1 MVQQRSERAPSSL
14 RLNQSESL
22 TSGTRAPMT
31 SPTSQPS
38 SPRQM
43 GVNGNSPL
51 GAGTPEAHSTLNS
64 SMSPGAGSGNSNADS
79 RIPRPSPTALR
90 RSASM
95 RVRGERVQNIRTT
108 GSLGPGSLSHHHNQH
123 HYHRHNHISHQT
135 EIFPAI
141 TENGLDSPRHRSLS
155 LSLTPARPRLGHA
168 ALNIS
173 GTGESL
179 LSSGAGDDSDVDS
192 VKSYGSAYSTASA
205 CDHAH
210 FALNG
215 TTWSGRS
222 RKYVVHC
229 SNYNGDTEQY
239 LTPTQRAA
247 RQVRKLQSL
256 LSEARKKVEEKD
268 REILRLTKEVVELR
282 LYKASLN
289 SPDERTD
296 SSEALTVRENN
307 PFSPES
313 PCKDLPEESSNSE
326 IQSPRTPDKSHLAT
340 DNSSTNNNNNSN
352 NNNADSTPTN
362 NNSVNEFGECLVS
375 LADSGHFEDDSIHS
389 KDSVLGASTV
399 DGTVGARDTKSVAL
413 SRSNNPKTLSDEESK
428 KIVDLYEQRIEEM
441 HRRHIDELQ
450 ELKEKHNDK
459 VESLLNQLSE
469 VNTRY
474 CELRPS
480 LDTAEVKVRDLEAEL
495 ERTKTQ
501 LEEQKALFEEQ
512 EERNKQMYLKMYA
525 KGQEAARLELNDP
538 ATEQAPE
545 TPNVTVTELLQQL
558 SVTQAEL
565 ENVKAMYRR
574 IIESRNKAAIDP
586 EITLQFLKS
595 AIYYFLTDKENHHGH
610 LNAIE
615 SILGFTDNEKL
626 NIDRIYGSSRK

>member
-14 RLNQSESL
+14 RLNQSESVP
-22 TSGTRAPMT
+22 SGTRAPMT

-38 SPRQM
+38 SPRP
-43 GVNGNSPL
+43 VNGDSPL
-51 GAGTPEAHSTLNS
+51 SAGSPAAHSTLNS
-64 SMSPGAGSGNSNADS
+64 SISPGSSTGNADS
-79 RIPRPSPTALR
+79 RIPRPSPTSLR

-95 RVRGERVQNIRTT
+95 RVRGERVQHLRTT
-108 GSLGPGSLSHHHNQH
+108 GSSLGPGPGVGSLSHHQH
-123 HYHRHNHISHQT
+123 HYHRHNHIQQQT

-141 TENGLDSPRHRSLS
+141 TENGLDSPRHRSFS

-168 ALNIS
+168 ALNTS
-173 GTGESL
+173 AGGNGENL
-179 LSSGAGDDSDVDS
+179 LSVGAADDSDVDS

-229 SNYNGDTEQY
+229 SNYNGDTDQY
-239 LTPTQRAA
+239 LTPTQRSA
-247 RQVRKLQSL
+247 RQLRKLQTL
-256 LSEARKKVEEKD
+256 LNEAKKDIEEKD

-289 SPDERTD
+289 SPDDRTD
-296 SSEALTVRENN
+296 SSDALTVRENN

-313 PCKDLPEESSNSE
+313 PSRDLPEESCSSE
-326 IQSPRTPDKSHLAT
+326 IQSPRTPDHKFPTAVTPTAT
-340 DNSSTNNNNNSN
+340 ISISNNNSN
-352 NNNADSTPTN
+352 A
-362 NNSVNEFGECLVS
+362 NEYGECLVS
-375 LADSGHFEDDSIHS
+375 SADSGHFEDDSIHS
-389 KDSVLGASTV
+389 KDSIAGASAV
-399 DGTVGARDTKSVAL
+399 DGHVAARSEAAAKNTAVL
-413 SRSNNPKTLSDEESK
+413 SQSNNVIMTLSDDERK

-450 ELKEKHNDK
+450 ELKQKHNDK

-469 VNTRY
+469 INTRY
-474 CELRPS
+474 CEVRPS
-480 LDTAEVKVRDLEAEL
+480 LDAAEVKVRDLEAEL

-501 LEEQKALFEEQ
+501 LDEQKALFEEQ

-538 ATEQAPE
+538 ACEQTRE
-545 TPNVTVTELLQQL
+545 MPNVTVTELLQQL

-574 IIESRNKAAIDP
+574 IIESKNKTAIDP
-586 EITLQFLKS
+586 DITLQFLKS
-595 AIYYFLTDKENHHGH
+595 AFYYFLTDRENHDGH

-626 NIDRIYGSSRK
+626 RIERIYGSTRK

>member
-14 RLNQSESL
+14 RLNQSESVP
-22 TSGTRAPMT
+22 SGTRAPMT

-38 SPRQM
+38 SPRP
-43 GVNGNSPL
+43 VNGDSPL
-51 GAGTPEAHSTLNS
+51 GAGSPAAHSTLNS
-64 SMSPGAGSGNSNADS
+64 SISPVSSTGNADS
-79 RIPRPSPTALR
+79 RIPRPSPTSLR

-95 RVRGERVQNIRTT
+95 RVRGERVQHLRTT
-108 GSLGPGSLSHHHNQH
+108 GSSLGPGPGVGSLSHQH
-123 HYHRHNHISHQT
+123 HYHRHNHIQQQT

-141 TENGLDSPRHRSLS
+141 TENGLDSPRHRSFS
-155 LSLTPARPRLGHA
+155 LSLTPARPRFGHA
-168 ALNIS
+168 ASSTSAGGN
-173 GTGESL
+173 GESL
-179 LSSGAGDDSDVDS
+179 LSAGAGDDSDVDS

-229 SNYNGDTEQY
+229 SNYNGDTDQY
-239 LTPTQRAA
+239 LTPTQRNA
-247 RQVRKLQSL
+247 RQLRKLQSL
-256 LSEARKKVEEKD
+256 LNEAKKEIEEKD

-289 SPDERTD
+289 SPDDRTD
-296 SSEALTVRENN
+296 SSDALTVRENN

-313 PCKDLPEESSNSE
+313 PSRDLPEESCSSE
-326 IQSPRTPDKSHLAT
+326 IQSPRTPDHKFPTAVTPTAT
-340 DNSSTNNNNNSN
+340 ISINNNNSN
-352 NNNADSTPTN
+352 A
-362 NNSVNEFGECLVS
+362 NEFGECLVS
-375 LADSGHFEDDSIHS
+375 SADSGHFEDDSIHS
-389 KDSVLGASTV
+389 KDSIAGASAV
-399 DGTVGARDTKSVAL
+399 DGHVPARSEAAAKSTAVL
-413 SRSNNPKTLSDEESK
+413 SQSNNVIMTLSDDERK

-450 ELKEKHNDK
+450 ELKQKHNDK

-469 VNTRY
+469 INTRY

-480 LDTAEVKVRDLEAEL
+480 LDAAEVKVRDFEAEL

-501 LEEQKALFEEQ
+501 LDEQKALFEEQ

-538 ATEQAPE
+538 AFEQTRE
-545 TPNVTVTELLQQL
+545 MPNVTVTELLQQL

-574 IIESRNKAAIDP
+574 IIESKNKTAIDP
-586 EITLQFLKS
+586 DITLQFLKS
-595 AIYYFLTDKENHHGH
+595 AFYYFLTDRENHDGH

-626 NIDRIYGSSRK
+626 RIERIYGSTRK

>member
-1 MVQQRSERAPSSL
+1 MSKSL
-14 RLNQSESL
+14 RS
-22 TSGTRAPMT
+22 
-31 SPTSQPS
+31 
-38 SPRQM
+38 
-43 GVNGNSPL
+43 
-51 GAGTPEAHSTLNS
+51 
-64 SMSPGAGSGNSNADS
+64 DS
-79 RIPRPSPTALR
+79 
-90 RSASM
+90 
-95 RVRGERVQNIRTT
+95 RGERN
-108 GSLGPGSLSHHHNQH
+108 S
-123 HYHRHNHISHQT
+123 
-135 EIFPAI
+135 
-141 TENGLDSPRHRSLS
+141 RSCPSS

-565 ENVKAMYRR
+565 ENVKGTNYLPHLHISVARSQCLLSAQEAVSLWVLATRKAMYRR